1 MSQSPAERKSVS
13 DVARERA
20 ATRDLIPGL
29 VVLVVT
35 QGTLIALDPDTTSS
49 AWHLA
54 WALSP
59 LIGIGLLVWGQVR
72 ILRRSDER
80 ERLAQLAAMAFGFGV
95 FAVSLAVVGVLQGA
109 DLGNPIQQ
117 TQITFA
123 VGIVAWV
130 AALEVDRR
138 RTS

>member
-1 MSQSPAERKSVS
+1 MSRTPAERKSVS
-13 DVARERA
+13 DVARARA

-29 VVLVVT
+29 VALLVT
-35 QGTLIALDPDTTSS
+35 QGTLITFNPDATWS
-49 AWHLA
+49 AWNLA

-59 LIGIGLLVWGQVR
+59 LIAIALLVWGQVR

-109 DLGNPIQQ
+109 GIGDPVQH
-117 TQITFA
+117 TQITFT
-123 VGIVAWV
+123 VGILAWV

-138 RTS
+138 RAS

>member
-1 MSQSPAERKSVS
+1 MDRMPAERKSVS

-29 VVLVVT
+29 AALLVT
-35 QGTLIALDPDTTSS
+35 QGTLIAVDPDATSS

-59 LIGIGLLVWGQVR
+59 LIAIGLLVWGEVR
-72 ILRRSDER
+72 ILRRSAE
-80 ERLAQLAAMAFGFGV
+80 
-95 FAVSLAVVGVLQGA
+95 
-109 DLGNPIQQ
+109 LGNPVQQ

-130 AALEVDRR
+130 TALEVNRR
-138 RTS
+138 RAS

>member
-1 MSQSPAERKSVS
+1 MSRSSAERKSVS
-13 DVARERA
+13 EVARERA
-20 ATRDLIPGL
+20 AIRDLIPGL
-29 VVLVVT
+29 AVLVVT
-35 QGTLIALDPDTTSS
+35 QGTLIVLDPDTTSS

-80 ERLAQLAAMAFGFGV
+80 ERLAQLAAMALGFGV

-130 AALEVDRR
+130 VALEVDRR